1 VMGQGQSSQHHGDSQ
16 QRQMNWL
23 EFVKLTCVTLAL
35 GAVQFARYKLAA
47 ADEDDRTGRLRGWRS
62 PRRSEQQHADVF
74 HALPRDA
81 RHSLITFIDCS
92 VTPLLIDQWR
102 CGPALEGAE
111 ESVLLSLCYRVVLRI
126 VVAQERKLPCCYKA
140 RLKQAL
146 AQAQACGCYAPRRR
160 AAPRGRPGAAPRAA
174 GQPEGL

>member
-1 VMGQGQSSQHHGDSQ
+1 MGQGQSSQHHGDSQ

-47 ADEDDRTGRLRGWRS
+47 ADEDDRAGRPRGRRS
-62 PRRSEQQHADVF
+62 PRRSEQHHADVF

-102 CGPALEGAE
+102 CGPALEAE
-111 ESVLLSLCYRVVLRI
+111 VSVLAPLRWCVVLRF
-126 VVAQERKLPCCYKA
+126 VEAQEWKLPCCCGA
-140 RLKQAL
+140 RLKNAL
-146 AQAQACGCYAPRRR
+146 AQAEACRRHAPRRR